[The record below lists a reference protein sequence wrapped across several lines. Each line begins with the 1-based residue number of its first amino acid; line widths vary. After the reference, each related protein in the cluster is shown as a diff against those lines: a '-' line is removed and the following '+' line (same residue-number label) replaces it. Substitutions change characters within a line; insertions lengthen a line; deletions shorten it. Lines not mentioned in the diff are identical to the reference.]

1 MVRVIHLEFNIKL
14 FMFKFRNNRVLI
26 EVKTVENWVN
36 VISSLGYPVAVSVVT
51 IGFVF
56 KLVMDEREENRQ
68 REERLM
74 DMVRSTI
81 DNNTKAIQDLKSV
94 MESRGV

>member
-1 MVRVIHLEFNIKL
+1 MGI
-14 FMFKFRNNRVLI
+14 NRG
-26 EVKTVENWVN
+26 EKTVENWVN

-56 KLVMDEREENRQ
+56 KLVMDEREENQQ

-81 DNNTKAIQDLKSV
+81 DNNTKAIQELKSV

>member
-1 MVRVIHLEFNIKL
+1 MGI
-14 FMFKFRNNRVLI
+14 NRG
-26 EVKTVENWVN
+26 EKTVENWVN

-56 KLVMDEREENRQ
+56 KLVMDEREENRH

>member
-1 MVRVIHLEFNIKL
+1 MGI
-14 FMFKFRNNRVLI
+14 NRG
-26 EVKTVENWVN
+26 ENTVENWVN
-36 VISSLGYPVAVSVVT
+36 VISSLGYPVAASVVT

-56 KLVMDEREENRQ
+56 KLVMDEREENQQ

-74 DMVRSTI
+74 DMVRTTI
-81 DNNTKAIQDLKSV
+81 ENNTKAIQELKSV

>member
-1 MVRVIHLEFNIKL
+1 MY
-14 FMFKFRNNRVLI
+14 
-26 EVKTVENWVN
+26 VENWVN
-36 VISSLGYPVAVSVVT
+36 IISSLGYPVAVSVVT

-81 DNNTKAIQDLKSV
+81 DNNTKAIQDLKGV

>member
-1 MVRVIHLEFNIKL
+1 MAKIGLTFSQNRINWVIN
-14 FMFKFRNNRVLI
+14 
-26 EVKTVENWVN
+26 EVMYVENWVN

-56 KLVMDEREENRQ
+56 KMVMDEREENQQ

-74 DMVRSTI
+74 DMVRTTI
-81 DNNTKAIQDLKSV
+81 ENNTKAIQELKQV
-94 MESRGV
+94 ITKEGF

>member
-1 MVRVIHLEFNIKL
+1 MY
-14 FMFKFRNNRVLI
+14 
-26 EVKTVENWVN
+26 VENWVN

-56 KLVMDEREENRQ
+56 KMVMDEREENQQ

-74 DMVRSTI
+74 DMVRTTI
-81 DNNTKAIQDLKSV
+81 ENNTKAIQELKQV
-94 MESRGV
+94 ITKEGF

>member
-1 MVRVIHLEFNIKL
+1 M
-14 FMFKFRNNRVLI
+14 
-26 EVKTVENWVN
+26 ENWVN

-56 KLVMDEREENRQ
+56 KLVMDEREENQQ

-74 DMVRSTI
+74 DMVRTTI
-81 DNNTKAIQDLKSV
+81 DNNTKAIQELKQV
-94 MESRGV
+94 MTKEGF

>member
-1 MVRVIHLEFNIKL
+1 MGI
-14 FMFKFRNNRVLI
+14 NRG
-26 EVKTVENWVN
+26 EKTVENWVN

-94 MESRGV
+94 MECRGV

>member
-1 MVRVIHLEFNIKL
+1 M
-14 FMFKFRNNRVLI
+14 
-26 EVKTVENWVN
+26 ENWVN
-36 VISSLGYPVAVSVVT
+36 VISSLGYPVAVSVIT

-56 KLVMDEREENRQ
+56 KMVMDE

-81 DNNTKAIQDLKSV
+81 DNNTKAIQELKSV
-94 MESRGV
+94 MEGRGV

>member
-1 MVRVIHLEFNIKL
+1 M
-14 FMFKFRNNRVLI
+14 
-26 EVKTVENWVN
+26 ENWVN
-36 VISSLGYPVAVSVVT
+36 IISSLGYPVAVRVGT

-81 DNNTKAIQDLKSV
+81 DNNTKAIQELKSV

>member
-1 MVRVIHLEFNIKL
+1 MGNKRGD
-14 FMFKFRNNRVLI
+14 
-26 EVKTVENWVN
+26 VKVENWVN
-36 VISSLGYPVAVSVVT
+36 IISSLGYPVAVSVVT

>member
-1 MVRVIHLEFNIKL
+1 MGI
-14 FMFKFRNNRVLI
+14 NRG
-26 EVKTVENWVN
+26 EKTVENWVN

-56 KLVMDEREENRQ
+56 KLVMDDREENRQ

-81 DNNTKAIQDLKSV
+81 DNNTKAIQELKSV
-94 MESRGV
+94 MEGRGV

>member
-1 MVRVIHLEFNIKL
+1 MGV
-14 FMFKFRNNRVLI
+14 NRG
-26 EVKTVENWVN
+26 EKTVENWVN

>member
-1 MVRVIHLEFNIKL
+1 M
-14 FMFKFRNNRVLI
+14 
-26 EVKTVENWVN
+26 ENWVN

-74 DMVRSTI
+74 DMVRTTI
-81 DNNTKAIQDLKSV
+81 ENNTKAIQELKQV
-94 MESRGV
+94 MTKEGL

>member
-1 MVRVIHLEFNIKL
+1 M
-14 FMFKFRNNRVLI
+14 
-26 EVKTVENWVN
+26 ENWVN

-56 KLVMDEREENRQ
+56 KMVMDEREENQQ

-74 DMVRSTI
+74 DMVRTTI
-81 DNNTKAIQDLKSV
+81 ENNTKAIQELKQV
-94 MESRGV
+94 ITKEGF

>member
-1 MVRVIHLEFNIKL
+1 MD
-14 FMFKFRNNRVLI
+14 
-26 EVKTVENWVN
+26 NWVN
-36 VISSLGYPVAVSVVT
+36 VISSLGYPVAVSVLT

-56 KLVMDEREENRQ
+56 QLVMDEREENRQ

-81 DNNTKAIQDLKSV
+81 DNNTKAIQELKSV
-94 MESRGV
+94 MEGRGV

>member
-1 MVRVIHLEFNIKL
+1 MDDITQIV
-14 FMFKFRNNRVLI
+14 
-26 EVKTVENWVN
+26 
-36 VISSLGYPVAVSVVT
+36 SSLGYPVAVSVIT
-51 IGFVF
+51 IAFVF

-74 DMVRSTI
+74 DMVRTTI
-81 DNNTKAIQDLKSV
+81 ENNTKAVQELKSV

>member
-1 MVRVIHLEFNIKL
+1 M
-14 FMFKFRNNRVLI
+14 
-26 EVKTVENWVN
+26 ENWVN

-56 KLVMDEREENRQ
+56 KMVMDEREENRQ

-74 DMVRSTI
+74 DMVRTTI
-81 DNNTKAIQDLKSV
+81 ENNTKAIQELKQV
-94 MESRGV
+94 MTKEG